1 MPTAKVAVRT
11 QPNARREEVV
21 GLRDG
26 VLLVRVQAPALEGR
40 ANKALCRLL
49 AKHVGV
55 APSNVTILRGERSR
69 DKLVQVEGLS
79 QAAVDAALRAPQ
91 A

>member
-1 MPTAKVAVRT
+1 MPAAKIAVRT
-11 QPNARREEVV
+11 QPNARRDELV

-26 VLLVRVQAPALEGR
+26 VLLIRVCAPALDGR

-55 APSNVTILRGERSR
+55 APSHVTILRGERSR
-69 DKLVQVEGLS
+69 DKLVQIEGLDR
-79 QAAVDAALRAPQ
+79 ATVEAALGAV
-91 A
+91 